1 MTTVVDSGTTRKSG
15 VVSLGKGTGA
25 AGAPGD
31 TYGIDGTDVA
41 ATSGI
46 LHVWGVDSAGTVY
59 GGFFHWVKGKTAAA
73 KITDEEGVL
82 PFGIHGTGPGYM
94 DTNDNT
100 TYKKVVAPGA
110 NSKLNVYF
118 DTDKIY
124 LQNGWDSTG
133 GNPAS
138 IGVCWEV
145 TIIKH

>member
-15 VVSLGKGTGA
+15 VVSLGKGA
-25 AGAPGD
+25 APTNPGD
-31 TYGIDGTDVA
+31 AYGIDGTDVA

-46 LHVWGVDSAGTVY
+46 LNVWGIDSAGTVY
-59 GGFFHWVKGKTAAA
+59 GGVFHWIKSKTTTGK
-73 KITDEEGVL
+73 IGDEQGVFPIGDSTDISYVDANL
-82 PFGIHGTGPGYM
+82 VTS
-94 DTNDNT
+94 
-100 TYKKVVAPGA
+100 YKKAIAGAA